1 MEVWE
6 KINYLLDEKKITKQ
20 EFANRLINLAPRVK
34 RTGETPSVQ
43 TILGYLYGKREVKI
57 ELIPYIAEVLGVT
70 EQELFSFDIE
80 YASEYDIRY
89 SKEAREILNLLPYA
103 PKNMVE
109 HITNTLQKFKVEYD
123 DGTKN
128 IC

>member
-20 EFANRLINLAPRVK
+20 EFANRLINLAPRLK
-34 RTGETPSVQ
+34 RTGETPSTQ

-57 ELIPYIAEVLGVT
+57 ELIPYIAEVLGVP

-80 YASEYDIRY
+80 YASEYNIRY
-89 SKEAREILNLLPYA
+89 SKDAREILNLLPYV
-103 PKNMVE
+103 PKPMIE
-109 HITNTLQKFKVEYD
+109 HIKNTFQKFKVEYD
-123 DGTKN
+123 EGTKS